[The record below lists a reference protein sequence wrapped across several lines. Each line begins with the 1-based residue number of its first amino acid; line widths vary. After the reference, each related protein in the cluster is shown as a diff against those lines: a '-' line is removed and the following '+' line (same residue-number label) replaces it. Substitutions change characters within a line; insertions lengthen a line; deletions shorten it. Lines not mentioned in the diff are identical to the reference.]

1 MKEEGRRMKEEV
13 RSGSLQES
21 ARFGTIGHAAVVNRE
36 RLRVSALAYGSS
48 IVLRF
53 FFFWHDSARFST
65 IQHDSARFGTIRHDL
80 ARFGTIQHDSARF
93 GTIRHDSARFR
104 TIQHDSA
111 RFRTIQHDWPCGG
124 RE

>member
-65 IQHDSARFGTIRHDL
+65 IG
-80 ARFGTIQHDSARF
+80 
-93 GTIRHDSARFR
+93 
-104 TIQHDSA
+104 
-111 RFRTIQHDWPCGG
+111 HDWRGKDEVWFFRGG
-124 RE
+124 GGCVLV